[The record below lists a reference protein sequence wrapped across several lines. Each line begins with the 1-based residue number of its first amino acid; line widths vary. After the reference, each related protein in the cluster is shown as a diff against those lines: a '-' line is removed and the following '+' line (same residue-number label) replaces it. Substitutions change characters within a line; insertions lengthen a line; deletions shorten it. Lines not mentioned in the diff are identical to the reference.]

1 MKIMKNRIL
10 LSAPHMGGAEQ
21 KYINKAFQE
30 NWIAPGGPNVVEFE
44 NRLCE
49 YTGVKYSAALS
60 SGTSAIHLALKIIGV
75 GKGDEVLC
83 STLTFVATANP
94 IKYLGAI
101 PVFIDSESES
111 MNMDPF
117 YLEIAIKERISKG
130 KKPKAILLVHIC
142 GMCGDLNKILTI
154 SEKFNIPLI
163 EDAAEALGSKYKGKY
178 LGTFGEIGIYSFN
191 GNKIITTSGG
201 GALISDNS
209 EHVGKAI
216 FYSTQAKEKAEY
228 FQHEEE
234 GFNYRMSNICAG
246 IGIGQLEVID
256 NHLQNRRSINKLYR
270 DTFSGIEGVKI
281 VTENSDTYANY
292 WLSTVIIDQKSSPL
306 SRDKLKSALANE
318 FIDSRLLWKPL
329 HLQPLFKH
337 CLFFG
342 NGTSEYLFRNSLSL
356 PSGSIITEKEKERI
370 KNVLLDYI
378 NTKVN

>member
-1 MKIMKNRIL
+1 
-10 LSAPHMGGAEQ
+10 
-21 KYINKAFQE
+21 
-30 NWIAPGGPNVVEFE
+30 
-44 NRLCE
+44 
-49 YTGVKYSAALS
+49 
-60 SGTSAIHLALKIIGV
+60 
-75 GKGDEVLC
+75 
-83 STLTFVATANP
+83 
-94 IKYLGAI
+94 
-101 PVFIDSESES
+101 
-111 MNMDPF
+111 
-117 YLEIAIKERISKG
+117 
-130 KKPKAILLVHIC
+130 
-142 GMCGDLNKILTI
+142 
-154 SEKFNIPLI
+154 
-163 EDAAEALGSKYKGKY
+163 
-178 LGTFGEIGIYSFN
+178 
-191 GNKIITTSGG
+191 
-201 GALISDNS
+201 
-209 EHVGKAI
+209 
-216 FYSTQAKEKAEY
+216 
-228 FQHEEE
+228 
-234 GFNYRMSNICAG
+234 MSNICAG

>member
-1 MKIMKNRIL
+1 MKNRIL

-30 NWIAPGGPNVVEFE
+30 NWIAPAGPNVTEFE
-44 NRLCE
+44 KRLCV
-49 YTGVKYSAALS
+49 YTGGKYSAALN

-117 YLEIAIKERISKG
+117 YLEIAIKERISMG

-142 GMCGDLNKILTI
+142 GMCGDLDKILRI
-154 SEKFNIPLI
+154 SERFNIPLI

-209 EHVGKAI
+209 DHVRKAV

-234 GFNYRMSNICAG
+234 GFNYRMSNICGG

-256 NHLQNRRSINKLYR
+256 NHLQNRRSINNLYR
-270 DTFSGIEGVKI
+270 DTFSGIEGVKV
-281 VTENSDTYANY
+281 VTENNDTFANY
-292 WLSTVIIDQKSSPL
+292 WLSTVIIDQKSSRL
-306 SRDKLKSALANE
+306 NRDELKSALANE
-318 FIDSRLLWKPL
+318 NIESRLLWKPL
-329 HLQPLFKH
+329 HLQPLFKN

-342 NGTSEYLFRNSLSL
+342 NATSEYLFRNSLSL

-378 NTKVN
+378 NTKVK